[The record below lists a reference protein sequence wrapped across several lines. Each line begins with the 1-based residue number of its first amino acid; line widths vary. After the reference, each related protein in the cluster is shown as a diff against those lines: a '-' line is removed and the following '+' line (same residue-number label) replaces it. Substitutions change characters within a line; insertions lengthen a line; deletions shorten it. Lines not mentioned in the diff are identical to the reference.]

1 MNAASQSSFEQL
13 RVTPAQQLIERL
25 AEHGVCALRD
35 DTQAL
40 RSLILDAGLDYTI
53 YGRAP
58 NRRCETYAQAFERL
72 LREPLEAKTR
82 KGKVNAQSRPT

>member
-1 MNAASQSSFEQL
+1 MNASSQSSFEQL
-13 RVTPAQQLIERL
+13 RVTRAQQLVERM

-58 NRRCETYAQAFERL
+58 DRKCETYAQAFERL
-72 LREPLEAKTR
+72 LHEPLEPKLR
-82 KGKVNAQSRPT
+82 KGKVNAQSRST